1 MAKEPEKVR
10 TGFYIEKEVLD
21 RCDELLT
28 QANVKS
34 RNEFVTE
41 ALRFYCGY
49 LTSKQN
55 ENYLLQSLSSVLIST
70 IRDTENRLARM
81 DFKIATELS
90 KLSHV
95 VAHTHAIDEQALSS
109 LHLKCVEEVKRIN
122 GAVDFEDAYNY
133 QSGGSKIHDFFVS
146 FGYGLRRI
154 IRLWCVAKGDEN
166 AQWKKV
172 KSLKWQSVN

>member
-1 MAKEPEKVR
+1 MANESEKVR

-21 RCDELLT
+21 RCDELLE

-41 ALRFYCGY
+41 ALKFYCGY
-49 LTSKQN
+49 LTSQRI
-55 ENYLLQSLSSVLIST
+55 ENYLLQSFSSVLVST

-95 VAHTHAIDEQALSS
+95 VAYTHAVDEQALQS

-122 GAVDFEDAYNY
+122 GAIDFEDAYNY
-133 QSGGSKIHDFFVS
+133 QK
-146 FGYGLRRI
+146 RRT
-154 IRLWCVAKGDEN
+154 
-166 AQWKKV
+166 
-172 KSLKWQSVN
+172 

>member
-21 RCDELLT
+21 RCDALLE

-41 ALRFYCGY
+41 ALKFYCGY
-49 LTSKQN
+49 LTSQRI
-55 ENYLLQSLSSVLIST
+55 ENYLLQSFSSVLVST

-133 QSGGSKIHDFFVS
+133 QK
-146 FGYGLRRI
+146 RR
-154 IRLWCVAKGDEN
+154 V
-166 AQWKKV
+166 
-172 KSLKWQSVN
+172 

>member
-1 MAKEPEKVR
+1 MLVSEKSKEKQAVTGFILHTGAKLQRKRSSCIAKEPEKVR

-21 RCDELLT
+21 RCDELLS

-41 ALRFYCGY
+41 ALKFYCGY
-49 LTSKQN
+49 LTSQKI

-95 VAHTHAIDEQALSS
+95 VAHTHAVDEQAMES

-122 GAVDFEDAYNY
+122 GAVDFEDAYRY
-133 QSGGSKIHDFFVS
+133 QK
-146 FGYGLRRI
+146 RR
-154 IRLWCVAKGDEN
+154 V
-166 AQWKKV
+166 
-172 KSLKWQSVN
+172 

>member
-90 KLSHV
+90 KLTHV

-109 LHLKCVEEVKRIN
+109 LQLSVWMTLKVPRV
-122 GAVDFEDAYNY
+122 
-133 QSGGSKIHDFFVS
+133 
-146 FGYGLRRI
+146 
-154 IRLWCVAKGDEN
+154 
-166 AQWKKV
+166 
-172 KSLKWQSVN
+172 

>member
-49 LTSKQN
+49 LTSFTAATSPRNRTKII
-55 ENYLLQSLSSVLIST
+55 SCRACPPSSSAPSVIPKTVWREWIS
-70 IRDTENRLARM
+70 
-81 DFKIATELS
+81 KS
-90 KLSHV
+90 PPSCP
-95 VAHTHAIDEQALSS
+95 SS
-109 LHLKCVEEVKRIN
+109 LM
-122 GAVDFEDAYNY
+122 
-133 QSGGSKIHDFFVS
+133 
-146 FGYGLRRI
+146 
-154 IRLWCVAKGDEN
+154 W
-166 AQWKKV
+166 
-172 KSLKWQSVN
+172 